1 MIKIFYGSDRVKI
14 GAEVVRVLGKDYEVI
29 EGAEIKLEDLPSIFR
44 GASLFAEKRK
54 ILIKDMSSNAV
65 VWEKI
70 LEYLDTEHEVV
81 IWETALD
88 KRTVVYRELVKRRV
102 EMKEYDLLP
111 ALEEK
116 LVFEIFDVALVD
128 GPKAMKMVEKIENK
142 NDPYRFVGLL
152 ATQAI
157 KKWTIRPGIKE
168 KRALKELSK
177 LDIKMKTTSL
187 SPWTLVKACLL
198 QLA

>member
-54 ILIKDMSSNAV
+54 ILIKDMASNVA

-81 IWETALD
+81 IWETVLD

-111 ALEEK
+111 APEEK

-128 GPKAMKMVEKIENK
+128 GPKAVKMVEKIENK
-142 NDPYRFVGLL
+142 NDPV
-152 ATQAI
+152 
-157 KKWTIRPGIKE
+157 
-168 KRALKELSK
+168 LSS
-177 LDIKMKTTSL
+177 IF
-187 SPWTLVKACLL
+187 
-198 QLA
+198 